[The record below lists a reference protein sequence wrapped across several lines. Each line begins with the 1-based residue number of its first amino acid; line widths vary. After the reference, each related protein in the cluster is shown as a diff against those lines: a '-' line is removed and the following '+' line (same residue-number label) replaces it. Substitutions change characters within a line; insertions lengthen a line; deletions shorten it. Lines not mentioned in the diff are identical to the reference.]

1 MWRGEHDVAGEP
13 DRAPGG
19 ASRMSD
25 ESSTAL
31 HTAFQENA
39 AAIYRFVYAKVGNR
53 ETAQDLTSV
62 VFLKA
67 VRWLAADRSGDSIR
81 SWLYATAR
89 TTVADYWRE
98 RALDAR
104 LVDEISDGL
113 LFCGTD
119 PVEET
124 RRTRGRARRIL
135 ASLPEREREVLRL
148 RLLHGFDAR
157 QIGSAL
163 GVTPGHARVLQLRAL
178 RRAANS
184 LQTTADAPDRPGAG
198 EEDVRDD

>member
-1 MWRGEHDVAGEP
+1 MPRRERDVAGEP
-13 DRAPGG
+13 ERAAGE
-19 ASRMSD
+19 ASRMPD

-53 ETAQDLTSV
+53 EAAEDLTSV

-67 VRWLAADRSGDSIR
+67 VRLLAADRSGDSIR

-104 LVDEISDGL
+104 LTDEIAEGL

-119 PVEET
+119 TAEET
-124 RRTRGRARRIL
+124 RRTRGRAQRIL
-135 ASLPEREREVLRL
+135 DSLPEREREVLRL
-148 RLLHGFDAR
+148 RFLHGFDAR
-157 QIGSAL
+157 RIGSAL

-178 RRAANS
+178 RRAASS
-184 LQTTADAPDRPGAG
+184 LQSTADAPAKTGAG
-198 EEDVRDD
+198 EEVRDE

>member
-1 MWRGEHDVAGEP
+1 MPGRESDVVGEP
-13 DRAPGG
+13 NRAGG
-19 ASRMSD
+19 EASRMSD

-53 ETAQDLTSV
+53 EAAEDLTSV

-98 RALDAR
+98 RAREACLA
-104 LVDEISDGL
+104 DEIAEGL

-119 PVEET
+119 AVEEP

-148 RLLHGFDAR
+148 RFLHGFDAGR
-157 QIGSAL
+157 IGSAL
-163 GVTPGHARVLQLRAL
+163 GVTPGYVRVLQFRAL
-178 RRAANS
+178 RRAAS
-184 LQTTADAPDRPGAG
+184 GLQSTADAPGSPNAG
-198 EEDVRDD
+198 EGVGSE

>member
-1 MWRGEHDVAGEP
+1 
-13 DRAPGG
+13 
-19 ASRMSD
+19 MSD
-25 ESSTAL
+25 TSSMAL

-53 ETAQDLTSV
+53 ETAEDLTSV

-67 VRWLAADRSGDSIR
+67 VRWLAADRSGDSVR

-104 LVDEISDGL
+104 VADEIVQGL

-119 PVEET
+119 ALEET
-124 RRTRGRARRIL
+124 RRTRARAHRIL

-148 RLLHGFDAR
+148 RFLNGFDAR
-157 QIGSAL
+157 RIGSTL

-178 RRAANS
+178 RRAATYV
-184 LQTTADAPDRPGAG
+184 QPTAEAPGELGAR
-198 EEDVRDD
+198 EEDGRDE